1 MRLEMMSSLM
11 ALSLGGGGQ
20 TRLSIM
26 SSVEDFIL
34 LLSSGG
40 SETEQIFIETLN
52 NNFWLQS
59 WLYQKPFFH

>member
-26 SSVEDFIL
+26 SSVEDFML

-40 SETEQIFIETLN
+40 SEMEHIFIETLN
-52 NNFWLQS
+52 NNF
-59 WLYQKPFFH
+59 

>member
-1 MRLEMMSSLM
+1 MMSSLM

-26 SSVEDFIL
+26 SSVEDFML

-40 SETEQIFIETLN
+40 S
-52 NNFWLQS
+52 
-59 WLYQKPFFH
+59 